1 MEKLFIGGNKMFV
14 DNLIEKIKEK
24 KNPSVVGLDPR
35 INLVP
40 NFIIEKYEKEYTDKN
55 LAEIK
60 AILEYNKIIIDN
72 IEDIVPCIKPQIAFY
87 ESYGIEGLKVFK
99 ETVDYAKEKGL
110 LIIADIKRGDIGS
123 TAKAYAKAHLGGGF
137 GDIDSVTLNP
147 YLGEDSIAPF
157 TEYCN
162 ENKGVFILAK
172 TSNKSSKDLQD
183 IEIKNKKIYEI
194 MGELIN
200 DWGKN
205 YIGKYGY
212 SSVGAVVGATY
223 PEEMK
228 SLRKIM
234 DKSYFL
240 VPGYGAQ
247 GGTADDVVNCFNED
261 GLGAIVNSSRGII
274 GAHKKEKYKDK
285 YNGKDSHLAVRQ
297 AAIDMRDDIV
307 TALKKVNKIA
317 W

>member
-1 MEKLFIGGNKMFV
+1 MFV
-14 DNLIEKIKEK
+14 NKLIEKIKEK

-40 NFIIEKYEKEYTDKN
+40 DYIIEKHNKKYDEKVV
-55 LAEIK
+55 AETQ
-60 AILEYNKIIIDN
+60 AILEYNKIIIDT
-72 IEDIVPCIKPQIAFY
+72 IKDIVPAIKPQIAFY
-87 ESYGIEGLKVFK
+87 EAYGIEGLKVFK
-99 ETVDYAKEKGL
+99 ETVEYGKENGL

-123 TAKAYAKAHLGGGF
+123 TAEGYASAYFSGGF
-137 GDIDSVTLNP
+137 VDVDSVTLNP
-147 YLGEDSIAPF
+147 YLGEDSIKSF
-157 TEYCN
+157 TNYCN
-162 ENKGVFILAK
+162 EGKGVFILAK

-183 IEIKNKKIYEI
+183 LNVENKKIYEI
-194 MGELIN
+194 MGELI
-200 DWGKN
+200 DKWGEE
-205 YIGKYGY
+205 YVGKYGY

-234 DKSYFL
+234 DKAYFL

-247 GGTADDVVNCFNED
+247 GGTAKDVMDCFNED

-274 GAHKKEKYKDK
+274 GAHKKEKFGSK
-285 YNGKDSHLAVRQ
+285 YSEEEFHLAIRD
-297 AAIDMRDDIV
+297 AAIDMRDSINEE
-307 TALKKVNKIA
+307 LKKAGKIA